1 MMVGGGE
8 GGEKGL
14 ESTNGEERKSAW
26 RHAMTDGQTDKQ
38 TDRQKSFLIPSLEHH
53 SHVKV

>member
-26 RHAMTDGQTDKQ
+26 RHAKTDGQTDRQ
-38 TDRQKSFLIPSLEHH
+38 TDRQTEIIFNTKP
-53 SHVKV
+53 